1 MDQQNAAYVWADTEF
16 YLSPH
21 VEPGPG
27 ETPGQ
32 PLGHHL
38 KLFVNERAGFAAAGA
53 GTLVGNR
60 LIKAAAEF
68 ATSFDEFISGL
79 PNLLKDQAGW
89 LAGSPP
95 WTCIAAGWS
104 RRIGRILGVL
114 FEAPHF
120 RPQYSAQGFARPY
133 RREFEALY
141 PGDAADVPASCASA
155 DAPHSKKPPAS
166 GRGLAHS
173 RQGEARRDFAE
184 CIRPV
189 DRAAPFDSSR
199 QSGRGRRAGL
209 DEFFFAA
216 GAPRRSSR
224 AAIWGSL
231 QGRPGE
237 RPAGGSVEGR
247 RRESR
252 QVGCVAFGCVNLRR
266 LLQARR
272 P

>member
-1 MDQQNAAYVWADTEF
+1 MTSISSAKGIGDDIIGAWIEQNAAYVWADTEF

-38 KLFVNERAGFAAAGA
+38 KLFVNERAWFAATGT
-53 GTLVGNR
+53 GTLTGNR

-141 PGDAADVPASCASA
+141 PGDAADVLS
-155 DAPHSKKPPAS
+155 
-166 GRGLAHS
+166 LAQAQMRLIQKSH
-173 RQGEARRDFAE
+173 
-184 CIRPV
+184 P
-189 DRAAPFDSSR
+189 
-199 QSGRGRRAGL
+199 L
-209 DEFFFAA
+209 A
-216 GAPRRSSR
+216 GA
-224 AAIWGSL
+224 GSL
-231 QGRPGE
+231 IVAKVKRDEISLNAFDLSTGQRLSTLPDNLEEVGAPVLMNSHLLPE
-237 RPAGGSVEGR
+237 RLA
-247 RRESR
+247 
-252 QVGCVAFGCVNLRR
+252 
-266 LLQARR
+266 
-272 P
+272 